1 MGKKGQIAGQVFIYI
16 MAVIVI
22 GGIVVVGYNAI
33 KNITGKSCD
42 VEKITFKADMENL
55 IEKYTSY
62 GSVNKKTLRAPCSY
76 DTVCFVD
83 ASVLSGE
90 ASSKTDFKCLDN
102 GVINGQITDSVK
114 NGDEQDIFVISGGK
128 TIPIG
133 YSSYIRLKPDQTGCL
148 CITARSKNFY
158 ITFEGFG
165 SYTQISSTAISG

>member
-1 MGKKGQIAGQVFIYI
+1 MNSKGQIAGQVFIYM

-22 GGIVVVGYNAI
+22 GGIALVGYSAI

-42 VEKITFKADMENL
+42 VEKITFKSDMENL

-62 GSVNKKTLRAPCSY
+62 GSVNKKTLRAPCEY

-83 ASVLSGE
+83 ATMIGSDATGFSC
-90 ASSKTDFKCLDN
+90 AN
-102 GVINGQITDSVK
+102 RMIADSVA
-114 NGDEQDIFVISGGK
+114 NNVEQNIFVISNKK

-133 YSSYIRLKPDQTGCL
+133 YSTLVRLKPENQGTCL
-148 CITARSKNFY
+148 CITQRSKNFY

-165 SYTQISSTAISG
+165 SYTQISQGQLS